1 MNITAFVL
9 IFIVVLL
16 FFNILYQLPYFSS
29 VINLSKEIQKFYNIF
44 FEKIGI
50 KLNETLATLLNALII
65 SAIIYSLIKEWKIF
79 VFILISF
86 LILVWILKLL

>member
-44 FEKIGI
+44 FEKFGI